1 MTLHELVVVAVS
13 KVVVEEGK
21 EEEEENSYGDDDIFS
36 HILRLYFATFLDM
49 AKWQYVIHQ
58 NLGRA
63 TQSPLN
69 HHDKSYS

>member
-21 EEEEENSYGDDDIFS
+21 EEEEENCYGDDDIFS

-49 AKWQYVIHQ
+49 AK
-58 NLGRA
+58 
-63 TQSPLN
+63 
-69 HHDKSYS
+69 